1 MGSRIVSIQQCIWQ
15 TCEVDE
21 MTYKFGLEKIDA
33 FAYES
38 GLWADGTPDSFDTK
52 AIESF
57 AEKILSDVLN
67 IVMET
72 DMRKYIHTT
81 YDKDMAESIKL
92 RIIHNITHQYL
103 K

>member
-1 MGSRIVSIQQCIWQ
+1 
-15 TCEVDE
+15 
-21 MTYKFGLEKIDA
+21 MTYKYGLNKIDT

-38 GLWADGTPDSFDTK
+38 GLLCDGTPDSFDSK

-67 IVMET
+67 IVMHT
-72 DMRKYIHTT
+72 DVRKHTYTT

-92 RIIHNITHQYL
+92 RIIHNITNQYL
-103 K
+103 KD

>member
-1 MGSRIVSIQQCIWQ
+1 
-15 TCEVDE
+15 
-21 MTYKFGLEKIDA
+21 MTYKYGLNKIDT

-38 GLWADGTPDSFDTK
+38 GLLCDGTPDSFDSK

-67 IVMET
+67 IVMYT
-72 DMRKYIHTT
+72 DVRKHTYTT

-92 RIIHNITHQYL
+92 RIIHNITQQYL
-103 K
+103 KD

>member
-1 MGSRIVSIQQCIWQ
+1 
-15 TCEVDE
+15 
-21 MTYKFGLEKIDA
+21 MTYKYGLNKIDA

-38 GLWADGTPDSFDTK
+38 GLLCDGTPDSFDTK

-67 IVMET
+67 IVMDT
-72 DMRKYIHTT
+72 DVRKFTYTT

-92 RIIHNITHQYL
+92 RVIHAITQEYL
-103 K
+103 KQ